1 MTLSTTK
8 KRLDSIEIHLTPKE
22 WALRLADEIRRYPSM
37 NNAMR
42 AELKGPYKESLF
54 QRPYDLLEKQAEE
67 RESGKTR
74 QSVEA
79 RHWLIR
85 KLQSDFHLLKTI
97 VLEVNLCIL
106 QGAEALRL
114 KTALRLSLLHS
125 LVLQDA
131 FASTARKSSS
141 WVRNCKGSATDKED
155 RRTVLGNLAFYTRV
169 PPSVIEDW
177 VDDIV
182 SLFVEVFTHQ
192 GAVQI
197 IENKYFDGHR
207 ILYRDIE
214 NGLDETIKMIEGGV
228 ATFNEYMNTREAPFK
243 GYKEMP
249 AEPAKRQ
256 GHITID
262 LDYIKDQAEKQFVG
276 ARAGHWVK
284 SSREKAEASNLEAAG
299 DHPGH
304 VAFAWNRLRKIYGV
318 EV

>member
-22 WALRLADEIRRYPSM
+22 WAIRIADEIRRHPSQDDFTKV
-37 NNAMR
+37 
-42 AELKGPYKESLF
+42 ELKRPYKESLF

-74 QSVEA
+74 QNVEA
-79 RHWLIR
+79 RHWLRR

-141 WVRNCKGSATDKED
+141 WVRKCKSSTTDKEE
-155 RRTVLGNLAFYTRV
+155 RRTVLGNLSSHTRV
-169 PPSVIEDW
+169 PPSMTEDW
-177 VDDIV
+177 VDDII

-197 IENKYFDGHR
+197 IENKYFDGHP
-207 ILYRDIE
+207 ILYRDLE
-214 NGLDETIKMIEGGV
+214 NGLDETMKMIEGGV
-228 ATFNEYMNTREAPFK
+228 ATFNEYMKAREALFK
-243 GYKEMP
+243 VYKVRP
-249 AEPAKRQ
+249 AGPVERE
-256 GHITID
+256 GRITID
-262 LDYIKDQAEKQFVG
+262 LDDIKDQAGKQLVA
-276 ARAGHWVK
+276 ARADHWVK
-284 SSREKAEASNLEAAG
+284 CSREKTEASNLEAAG
-299 DHPGH
+299 DHLGY
-304 VAFAWNRLRKIYGV
+304 VAFEWNRLREIFGV